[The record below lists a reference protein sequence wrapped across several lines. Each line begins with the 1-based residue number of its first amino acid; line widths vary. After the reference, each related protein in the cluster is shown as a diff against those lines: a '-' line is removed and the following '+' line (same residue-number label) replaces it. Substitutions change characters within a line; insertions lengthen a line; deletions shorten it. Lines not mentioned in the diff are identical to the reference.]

1 MMMNCNVLES
11 FTTLQTTLVQQQS
24 TMHPPSVVG
33 TILISNAWP
42 ETRNGLVGTLRCAD
56 QPTITKAADQ

>member
-1 MMMNCNVLES
+1 LHIFFLAPLSFMMMNCNVLES
-11 FTTLQTTLVQQQS
+11 FTALQTALLQQS

-42 ETRNGLVGTLRCAD
+42 ETRDGLVGALR
-56 QPTITKAADQ
+56 